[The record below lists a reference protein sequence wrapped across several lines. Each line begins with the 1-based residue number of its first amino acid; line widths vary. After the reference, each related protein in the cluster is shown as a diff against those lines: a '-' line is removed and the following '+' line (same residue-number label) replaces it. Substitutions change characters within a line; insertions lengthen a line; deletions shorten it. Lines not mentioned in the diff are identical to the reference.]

1 MQGAFV
7 FVETLDDLGSY
18 FGLSGIGGIVVGA
31 ELGSGQVP
39 AGRTEL
45 EDRKHRKK
53 RYRHPQEMGT
63 WLAHDR
69 TVVEFEVTSSPERI
83 VHQALKG
90 SPSSDDQKIHVKRGF
105 HVHLSTL
112 LCK

>member
-39 AGRTEL
+39 AGYTGL
-45 EDRKHRKK
+45 EDRKHGKK
-53 RYRHPQEMGT
+53 RYRYPQEMGT
-63 WLAHDR
+63 WLAHDH
-69 TVVEFEVTSSPERI
+69 TVVDFEATSSAERI
-83 VHQALKG
+83 VHQAQKG
-90 SPSSDDQKIHVKRGF
+90 SPSSDNQKIRTKRGF
-105 HVHLSTL
+105 HVRLSTL